1 MRDASVANLMR
12 ITNGVIAWDLSFIRS
27 VQDWE
32 LESLVVFMDLMYSS
46 IVRDSGDDKICWGP
60 TKGA

>member
-1 MRDASVANLMR
+1 MR
-12 ITNGVIAWDLSFIRS
+12 ITNGVIAWDLSFIRL
-27 VQDWE
+27 QDWE